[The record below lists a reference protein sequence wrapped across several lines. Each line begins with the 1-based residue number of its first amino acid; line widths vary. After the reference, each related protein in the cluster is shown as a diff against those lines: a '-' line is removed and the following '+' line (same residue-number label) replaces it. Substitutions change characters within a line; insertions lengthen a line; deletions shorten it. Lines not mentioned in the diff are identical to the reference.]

1 MIEIW
6 KEIKSYEGYYQV
18 SNFGRIMAMQRVV
31 NSKNNSTSIKKQ
43 KLRKVTTLNSG
54 YCNIILSKDN
64 KEKCNLVHRLVAEAF
79 VSNPYSKPEVNHI
92 NGLKTDNRAVNLEWV
107 TSSENQY
114 HSFNNSL
121 QVSRKGEQCK
131 CSKLKEINVVEIV
144 NNYFNGESKISL
156 VYRFNVHINTIN
168 RLISGR
174 SWKHITKNL
183 IDANLAIDAKTLTP
197 QTN

>member
-6 KEIKSYEGYYQV
+6 EEIKCYEGYYQV

-54 YCNIILSKDN
+54 YCNIVLSKDN
-64 KEKCNLVHRLVAEAF
+64 KDKCKLVHRLVAEAF
-79 VSNPYSKPEVNHI
+79 ISNPYSKSEVNHI
-92 NGLKTDNRAVNLEWV
+92 NGIKTDNRAVNLEWV

-114 HSFNNSL
+114 HAFNNNL
-121 QVSRKGEQCK
+121 QISRKGEQCK
-131 CSKLKEINVVEIV
+131 CSKLSEPNVVEIV
-144 NNYFNGESKISL
+144 NSYFNGESKKSL
-156 VYRFNVHINTIN
+156 TTRFNIHINTIN

-174 SWKHITKNL
+174 SWKHITKPL
-183 IDANLAIDAKTLTP
+183 IDRGLAVDKKTI
-197 QTN
+197 QQ